1 MITKMQPQANVA
13 VPQSV
18 TTQPQQIVGVP
29 ANAVILKMSDIQQIS
44 TVGLLELAHREY
56 QAGDYESAEL
66 HCMQLWRQDGT
77 NTGVLLL
84 LSSIH
89 FQCRRLDKSAHFS
102 TLAIKQNP
110 LLAEA
115 YSNLGNVYKERGQL
129 QEALEN
135 YRHAVRL
142 KPDFIDGYINLAAA
156 LVAAG
161 DMEQAVQAYVTAL
174 QYNPDLYCV
183 RSDLGNLLKALG
195 RLDEAKACYLKAI
208 ETRPD
213 FAVAWSNLGCV
224 FNAQSEIWLAIHHF
238 EKAVALDPNFLDA
251 YINLGNVLKEARI
264 FDRAVAAY
272 LRALN
277 LSPNNAVVH
286 GNLACVYYEQ
296 GLIDLAIDT
305 YRRAIELQPNF
316 PDAYCNLAN
325 ALKEKGQVADAEEC
339 YNTALRLCPSH
350 ADSLNNLAN
359 IKREQGYIEEATR
372 LYLKALEVFP
382 EFAAAHSNLAS
393 VLQQQGKLNEA
404 LMHYKEAIR
413 IQPTFADAYSNMG
426 NTLKE
431 MQDVAGALQCYTR
444 AIQINPAF
452 ADAHSNL
459 ASIHKDSGNI
469 PEAIQ
474 SYRTAL
480 KLKPDF
486 PDAYCNLAHCLQIVC
501 DWTDYEARMKKLVSI
516 VAEQLEKNRLPSV
529 HPHHSMLYPLTH
541 EFRKAIAARHANLC
555 LEKVQVLHKPPYKF
569 PRDLQGRLRIG
580 YVSSDFGNH
589 PTSHLM
595 QSVPGLHD
603 RTKVEIFC
611 YALSPDDGTTFR
623 SKIAREA
630 ENFIDLSQMPC
641 NGKAAD
647 KIYADGIHILV
658 NMNGYTKGARNEIF
672 ALRPAPVQV
681 MWLGYPGTSGASY
694 MDYLVTDAVTS
705 PVELASQYSE
715 KLAYMPHTYFV
726 GDHKQMFPHL
736 QERLILSDKVRSHN
750 NLGSVADNV
759 AVINAT
765 DLSPL
770 VENTDIKEIKEVVR
784 AARPVE
790 ISLKV
795 AELPTTTPIET
806 MIASGQVQTS
816 VNGVIL
822 QNGLATTQTNNKAAT
837 GEEVPQSIVI
847 TTRQQYGLPDDA
859 VVYCNFNQLYKID
872 PLTLHMWV
880 YILKHVPNSV
890 LWLLRFPAVG
900 EPNLQATA
908 QQLGLP
914 PGRIIFS
921 NVAAKEEH
929 VRRGQLADV
938 CLDTP
943 LCNGHTTS
951 MDILWTGTPVVT
963 LPGETLASR
972 VAASQL
978 NTLGCPELI
987 ARTRQE
993 YQDIAVRLG
1002 TDREYLKAIRAKV
1015 WSARSES
1022 PLFDCKAYASGLEL
1036 LYARMWA
1043 RHARGERPDH
1053 IQATDK

>member
-1 MITKMQPQANVA
+1 MQAQQA
-13 VPQSV
+13 Q
-18 TTQPQQIVGVP
+18 QPSHQQITG
-29 ANAVILKMSDIQQIS
+29 ANVILKMNDIQQIS
-44 TVGLLELAHREY
+44 TVVSERSCVFVSGLLELAHREY
-56 QAGDYESAEL
+56 QNTDYENAER
-66 HCMQLWRQDGT
+66 HCMQLWRQENN

-224 FNAQSEIWLAIHHF
+224 FNAQGEIWLAIHHF

-325 ALKEKGQVADAEEC
+325 ALKEKGQVVEAEEC

-431 MQDVAGALQCYTR
+431 MQDVQGALQCYTR

-516 VAEQLEKNRLPSV
+516 VAEQLDKNRLPSV
-529 HPHHSMLYPLTH
+529 HPHHSMLYPLSH

-555 LEKVQVLHKPPYKF
+555 LEKIHVLHKPPYKH
-569 PRDLQGRLRIG
+569 PKEMNGRLRIG

-595 QSVPGLHD
+595 QSIPGLHD
-603 RTKVEIFC
+603 RTKVEVYC

-623 SKIAREA
+623 AKIARES
-630 ENFIDLSQMPC
+630 EHFIDLSQIPC

-647 KIYADGIHILV
+647 RINSDGIHVLV

-681 MWLGYPGTSGASY
+681 MWLGYPGTSGASF
-694 MDYLVTDAVTS
+694 MDYLITDEVTS
-705 PVELASQYSE
+705 PLELTSQYSE
-715 KLAYMPHTYFV
+715 KLAYMPYTYFV

-736 QERLILSDKVRSHN
+736 KERVIVTDK
-750 NLGSVADNV
+750 
-759 AVINAT
+759 
-765 DLSPL
+765 
-770 VENTDIKEIKEVVR
+770 NTQVKEIREIIHGDGKNHS
-784 AARPVE
+784 RPME
-790 ISLKV
+790 MSLRV

-806 MIASGQVQTS
+806 MIASGQIQTS
-816 VNGVIL
+816 VNGVVV
-822 QNGLATTQTNNKAAT
+822 QNGLATNQTNNKAAT

-847 TTRQQYGLPDDA
+847 TTRQQYGLPDEA

-880 YILKHVPNSV
+880 YILKNVPNSV

-900 EPNLQATA
+900 EPNLQAAA

-914 PGRIIFS
+914 PGRILFS

-951 MDILWTGTPVVT
+951 MDVLWTGTPVVT

-978 NTLGCPELI
+978 ATLGAPELI
-987 ARTRQE
+987 ATSRQE

-1002 TDREYLKAIRAKV
+1002 TDREFLKSIRVKV
-1015 WSARSES
+1015 WRARSDS
-1022 PLFDCKAYASGLEL
+1022 PLFDCQQYAQGMEK
-1036 LYARMWA
+1036 LYKRMWEK
-1043 RHARGERPDH
+1043 HAHGDKPDH
-1053 IQATDK
+1053 ITEK

>member
-1 MITKMQPQANVA
+1 MV
-13 VPQSV
+13 
-18 TTQPQQIVGVP
+18 
-29 ANAVILKMSDIQQIS
+29 
-44 TVGLLELAHREY
+44 
-56 QAGDYESAEL
+56 
-66 HCMQLWRQDGT
+66 C
-77 NTGVLLL
+77 
-84 LSSIH
+84 
-89 FQCRRLDKSAHFS
+89 F
-102 TLAIKQNP
+102 
-110 LLAEA
+110 
-115 YSNLGNVYKERGQL
+115 
-129 QEALEN
+129 
-135 YRHAVRL
+135 
-142 KPDFIDGYINLAAA
+142 
-156 LVAAG
+156 LV
-161 DMEQAVQAYVTAL
+161 
-174 QYNPDLYCV
+174 
-183 RSDLGNLLKALG
+183 
-195 RLDEAKACYLKAI
+195 
-208 ETRPD
+208 
-213 FAVAWSNLGCV
+213 F
-224 FNAQSEIWLAIHHF
+224 
-238 EKAVALDPNFLDA
+238 
-251 YINLGNVLKEARI
+251 
-264 FDRAVAAY
+264 RAVAAY

-325 ALKEKGQVADAEEC
+325 ALKEKGQVSEAEEC
-339 YNTALRLCPSH
+339 YNTALRLCPTH

-393 VLQQQGKLNEA
+393 VLQQQGKLTDA
-404 LMHYKEAIR
+404 LLHYKEAIR
-413 IQPTFADAYSNMG
+413 IQPSFADAYSNMG

-431 MQDVAGALQCYTR
+431 MQDIQGALQCYSR
-444 AIQINPAF
+444 AIQINPGF

-516 VAEQLEKNRLPSV
+516 VAEQLDKNRLPSV

-541 EFRKAIAARHANLC
+541 EYRKAIAARHANLC
-555 LEKVQVLHKPPYKF
+555 LEKINVLHKPPYKYTRELA
-569 PRDLQGRLRIG
+569 PGNRIRIG

-595 QSVPGLHD
+595 QSVPGMHNKS
-603 RTKVEIFC
+603 RVEIFC

-623 SKIAREA
+623 AKIAREA
-630 ENFIDLSQMPC
+630 EHFLDLSQVPC

-647 KIYADGIHILV
+647 RIHKDGIHILV

-672 ALRPAPVQV
+672 ALRPAPIQV

-694 MDYLVTDAVTS
+694 MDYIITDAVTS
-705 PVELASQYSE
+705 PLALASQYSE
-715 KLAYMPHTYFV
+715 KLAFMPDTYFI
-726 GDHKQMFPHL
+726 GDHNQMFPHL
-736 QERLILSDKVRSHN
+736 KERFIVSGKNENGKEVSDN
-750 NLGSVADNV
+750 I

-765 DLSPL
+765 DLSPIIEHTQ
-770 VENTDIKEIKEVVR
+770 VKEIKELVNPPATNSLIEV
-784 AARPVE
+784 
-790 ISLKV
+790 SLKV

-816 VNGVIL
+816 VNGIVL
-822 QNGLATTQTNNKAAT
+822 QNGLATNQTNTKTAT

-847 TTRQQYGLPDDA
+847 TSRQQYGLPEDA
-859 VVYCNFNQLYKID
+859 IVYCNFNQLYKID
-872 PLTLHMWV
+872 PSTLQMWV
-880 YILKHVPNSV
+880 NVLKAVPNSI
-890 LWLLRFPAVG
+890 LWLLKFPAVG
-900 EPNLQATA
+900 EATAQALGLDQHRILFSNVLKAVPNSILWLLKFPAVGEANIQATA
-908 QQLGLP
+908 QALGLDQH
-914 PGRIIFS
+914 RILFS

-951 MDILWTGTPVVT
+951 MDVLWTGTPVVT

-978 NTLGCPELI
+978 ATLGCPELI
-987 ARTRQE
+987 ARTHKE
-993 YQDIAVRLG
+993 YQDIAIRLG
-1002 TDREYLKAIRAKV
+1002 TDRDYLKAMRAKV
-1015 WSARSES
+1015 WQARTES
-1022 PLFDCKAYASGLEL
+1022 PLFCVQRYAQRLES
-1036 LYARMWA
+1036 LYKVMWDRYSQNLPVTHITQFGEAR
-1043 RHARGERPDH
+1043 EDNFK
-1053 IQATDK
+1053 TK